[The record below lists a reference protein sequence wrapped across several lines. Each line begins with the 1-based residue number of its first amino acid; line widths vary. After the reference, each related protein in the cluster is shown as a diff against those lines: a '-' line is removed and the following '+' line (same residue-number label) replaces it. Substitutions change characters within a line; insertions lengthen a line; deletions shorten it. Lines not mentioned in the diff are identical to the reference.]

1 MCKRSKNM
9 KKKILLVVAL
19 VSILVCLFA
28 ITASAARVEDYE
40 DTFTLQ
46 SGGQIVHYEKW
57 QYTNGSNSYVRKG
70 YTDNVVI
77 TFVDENGAPLT
88 EVAMW
93 EYDEIEDKYY
103 SLVWYISDYKL
114 TWEDQ
119 TYSDSNVGDQ
129 TYPKYTAA
137 TYTLSKARAVDLRY
151 VINQYNTTHDVWK
164 DADGNKITYSLKSLK
179 AVYHT
184 NGTPNDT
191 TDDIRLHHAQGI
203 GRDTDNYGYVG
214 YDAQFAATGNKIVV
228 ANFRDCDFERDEEG
242 NYGTAN
248 TWSRADNLQ
257 CLWYPD
263 TMKYICAGI
272 GPVYEIDVG
281 DGMEVIG
288 CQILRD
294 NKRVKEI
301 VIPNSVLFLN
311 NEAFRGSDLTKL
323 TIGEGL
329 ISHGS
334 DPFLYTGG
342 ADTIVMSKN
351 LLDASY
357 TGNVRALVANTKATI
372 LFVGTKEEAEALVA
386 KIQNGVT
393 NYNTVAYYD
402 YSVTQTR
409 ESTNG
414 LAIFYNYN
422 RCNAFYNGVHG
433 ESTTTYKFKDEIYTS
448 EYCSYTGCT
457 RCNSTIEKPEADAL
471 ITNKGYSVNT
481 IDGVGITYTIV
492 FNPTAIKK
500 YEELAK
506 TTFEYGLIAA
516 TTNVVED
523 GVLFDA
529 TGTAVDKNAIVTGFA
544 GTDYTIY
551 NLKITSIPEESQE
564 TGIYACA
571 YVIDTS
577 DAGVKTI
584 NYVGDAVATKAEAV
598 TYQAISQKESTN
610 S

>member
-1 MCKRSKNM
+1 M